1 MDAVDSSTASASTS
15 DDLPASSVT
24 TQPRTAAWPLDPG
37 RRDALVCGDSGLG
50 GSLEA
55 LAQLAGAGCAAGRQ
69 GVVGLLRVR
78 GGLLQLCLGCDTQ
91 LFERLAHAVDAWR
104 GLVQRVFQR
113 DGLVPCLVEQPIGD
127 LVAEHLAHLLDAA
140 TQAVDRG
147 LTICGVDRLGE
158 RYGEHAAGVDAIGFE
173 LV

>member
-1 MDAVDSSTASASTS
+1 
-15 DDLPASSVT
+15 
-24 TQPRTAAWPLDPG
+24 
-37 RRDALVCGDSGLG
+37 
-50 GSLEA
+50 
-55 LAQLAGAGCAAGRQ
+55 LAQLAGRCCAAARQ
-69 GVVGLLRVR
+69 GVVGCFAVRAVFFSSASDVTPNCLSASRTLLMPGV
-78 GGLLQLCLGCDTQ
+78 
-91 LFERLAHAVDAWR
+91 AWSSASFSATA
-104 GLVQRVFQR
+104 LS
-113 DGLVPCLVEQPIGD
+113 PCLVEQPIGD